1 MLEEAINLIK
11 KELDMYKILDRNLTG
26 STNAILKAKRGYKKQ
41 IQLREYIFRILKEQ
55 KKWGGLWTKVYYIKL
70 IQSERK

>member
-55 KKWGGLWTKVYYIKL
+55 KK
-70 IQSERK
+70 